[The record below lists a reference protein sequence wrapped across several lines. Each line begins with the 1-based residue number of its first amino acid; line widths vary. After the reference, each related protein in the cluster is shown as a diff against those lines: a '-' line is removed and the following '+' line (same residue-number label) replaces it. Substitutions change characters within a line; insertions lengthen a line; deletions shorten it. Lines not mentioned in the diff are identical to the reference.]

1 MRVEVE
7 PLEGTQV
14 KLEIEVP
21 TEKVDT
27 ALQDAYQTLRGYV
40 SMPGFRKGRAPLS
53 LIKSRF
59 QEHIN
64 SEVIREVVFPAYE
77 DALNAKRLVPLAQP
91 TFDPPLEQITVIE
104 NTPIVFTAIVNV
116 KPTISVPN
124 YEDIETDKSPVDV
137 PRESVEDYIGKLQLQ
152 SATFEPIEEDRVVE
166 ESDCVRIDWS
176 CILDDEEIEDE
187 SGIDVDID
195 LTTGELHSD
204 LMLGLIGMKVGETKS
219 ITVTFDDNYAVSALS
234 GKEVLYVLNL
244 HAITV
249 KHLPDLDDEFAK
261 DLGYESYTQLHGV
274 IWNNLVEEERMVKQ
288 NKQKQEILEQLIEKT
303 DIEIPE
309 NLVDEYVDQA
319 IQNVHKQLNSE
330 QQTAEEAGI
339 DFDNLPSEV
348 RQNVIQQ
355 TKQNWIFEEIA
366 ENEKIYVSDDELEW
380 EIRRAA
386 EQMNRDAQ
394 KYADLLKSS
403 NRFEDF
409 RTQLQH
415 EKIYQFLIEKSSE
428 KKSLIIT
435 G

>member
-7 PLEGTQV
+7 PLEDTQV

-21 TEKVDT
+21 PEKVDT
-27 ALQDAYQTLRGYV
+27 ALQEAYQTLRAYV
-40 SMPGFRKGRAPLS
+40 SIPGFRKGRVPLS

-77 DALNAKRLVPLAQP
+77 DALYTKQLVPLTQP
-91 TFDPPLEQITVIE
+91 TFEPPLDKIE
-104 NTPIVFTAIVNV
+104 VVEKQPIVFTAIVNV
-116 KPTISVPN
+116 KPTISVPD
-124 YEDIETDKSPVDV
+124 YDKIETDKSPVDV
-137 PRESVEDYIGKLQLQ
+137 PRQDVEDYIAKLQLQ
-152 SATFEPIEEDRVVE
+152 SATFEPIEEERVVE
-166 ESDCVRIDWS
+166 GTDCVRIDW
-176 CILDDEEIEDE
+176 IYRLEGEEIEGE
-187 SGIDVDID
+187 SGIDVDLD
-195 LTTGELHSD
+195 LTFSELNAD
-204 LMLGLIGMKVGETKS
+204 LKSGLIGMKVGETKY
-219 ITVTFDDNYAVSALS
+219 IPVNIDDNHPVASMI
-234 GKEVLYVLNL
+234 GKEVVYEVDL

-249 KHLPDLDDEFAK
+249 KQLPDLDDEFAK
-261 DLGYESYTQLHGV
+261 DLGYENYTQLHGV
-274 IWNNLVEEERMVKQ
+274 IWNNLVEEERMLQQ

-303 DIEIPE
+303 EIEIPE
-309 NLVDEYVDQA
+309 DLVEEYVDKT
-319 IQNVHKQLNSE
+319 IQNVHKQLNAE
-330 QQTAEEAGI
+330 QRTAEEAGI
-339 DFDNLPSEV
+339 DLDKLPSEV
-348 RQNVIQQ
+348 RRDVIQQ

-366 ENEKIYVSDDELEW
+366 ELENITVSDDELEW

-394 KYADLLKSS
+394 KYAELLKTN

-415 EKIYQFLIEKSSE
+415 EKIYQFLIEMSSE

>member
-7 PLEGTQV
+7 TLEETQV

-21 TEKVDT
+21 PEKVNT
-27 ALQDAYQTLRGYV
+27 ALQEAYQTLRAYV
-40 SMPGFRKGRAPLS
+40 SMPGFRKGRVPLS

-77 DALNAKRLVPLAQP
+77 DALYTKQLVPLTQP
-91 TFDPPLEQITVIE
+91 TFEPSLEKIKVVE
-104 NTPIVFTAIVNV
+104 NQPIVFTAIVNI
-116 KPTISVPN
+116 KPTISVPD
-124 YEDIETDKSPVDV
+124 YDEIETDKSPVDV
-137 PRESVEDYIGKLQLQ
+137 SRKDVEDYIAKLQLQ
-152 SATFEPIEEDRVVE
+152 SATFEPIEEERVVE
-166 ESDCVRIDWS
+166 ESDCVRIDW
-176 CILDDEEIEDE
+176 LYRLEGGDIEGD

-195 LTTGELHSD
+195 LTFSELNAD
-204 LMLGLIGMKVGETKS
+204 LKSGLIGMKVGETKF
-219 ITVTFDDNYAVSALS
+219 IPVTIDDNHPVASIV
-234 GKEVLYVLNL
+234 GKEVIYEVDL

-249 KHLPDLDDEFAK
+249 KQLPDLDDEFAK
-261 DLGYESYTQLHGV
+261 DLGYENYTQLHGV
-274 IWNNLVEEERMVKQ
+274 IWNNLVEEERMNQQ

-309 NLVDEYVDQA
+309 NLVEEYVDKT
-319 IQNVHKQLNSE
+319 IQNLHKQLNTE
-330 QQTAEEAGI
+330 RRTAEEAGI
-339 DFDNLPSEV
+339 DLDKLPSEV
-348 RQNVIQQ
+348 RRDVIQQ

-366 ENEKIYVSDDELEW
+366 ELENITVSDNELEW

-394 KYADLLKSS
+394 KYAELLKSS

-415 EKIYQFLIEKSSE
+415 EKIYQFLIEQSSE

>member
-77 DALNAKRLVPLAQP
+77 DALSAKRLVPLAQP

>member
-21 TEKVDT
+21 PEKVET
-27 ALQDAYQTLRGYV
+27 ALQDAYQTMRGYV
-40 SMPGFRKGRAPLS
+40 SLPGFRKGRVPLS

-59 QEHIN
+59 QDHIN

-77 DALNAKRLVPLAQP
+77 DALLSKRLVPLDQP
-91 TFDPPLEQITVIE
+91 TFEPPLDKIE
-104 NTPIVFTAIVNV
+104 VVENQSIVFTAIVNV
-116 KPTISVPN
+116 KPTISVPK
-124 YEDIETDKSPVDV
+124 YDEIETDKSAIDV
-137 PRESVEDYIGKLQLQ
+137 PREDVEEYIGKLRLQ
-152 SATFEPIEEDRVVE
+152 SATFEPIEEDRSVE
-166 ESDCVRIDWS
+166 ETDCVRIDWL
-176 CILDDEEIEDE
+176 CRLDGEEVENE
-187 SGIDVDID
+187 SGIDVDLD
-195 LTTGELHSD
+195 LTTSELNSD
-204 LMLGLIGMKVGETKS
+204 LKSGIIGMKVGEKKS
-219 ITVTFDDNYAVSALS
+219 IPVTIDEDHSDPS
-234 GKEVLYVLNL
+234 IMGKEVEYELDL

-249 KHLPDLDDEFAK
+249 KHLPELDDEFAK
-261 DLGYESYTQLHGV
+261 DLGYENYTQLHGV
-274 IWNNLVEEERMVKQ
+274 IWNNLVEEQRMLQQ

-309 NLVDEYVDQA
+309 DLVQDYVDQT

-330 QQTAEEAGI
+330 NRTAEEAGI
-339 DFDNLPSEV
+339 DLDNLPEEV
-348 RQNVIQQ
+348 RQDVIRQ
-355 TKQNWIFEEIA
+355 TKQNWIFEEIG
-366 ENEKIYVSDDELEW
+366 ENENITVTDDELEW

-394 KYADLLKSS
+394 KYAELLKSN

-415 EKIYQFLIEKSSE
+415 EKIYQFLIEQSSE

>member
-7 PLEGTQV
+7 ALEDTQV

-21 TEKVDT
+21 PEKVDT
-27 ALQDAYQTLRGYV
+27 ALQEAYQTLRTYV
-40 SMPGFRKGRAPLS
+40 SMPGFRKGRVPLS

-77 DALNAKRLVPLAQP
+77 DALYTKRLVPLTQP
-91 TFDPPLEQITVIE
+91 TFEPPLEKIE
-104 NTPIVFTAIVNV
+104 VVENQPIVFTAIVNV
-116 KPTISVPN
+116 KPTISVPG
-124 YEDIETDKSPVDV
+124 YDEIETDKSAVDV
-137 PRESVEDYIGKLQLQ
+137 PRQDVEDYIAKLQLQ
-152 SATFEPIEEDRVVE
+152 SATFEPIEEERVVE
-166 ESDCVRIDWS
+166 ETDCVRIDW
-176 CILDDEEIEDE
+176 IYRLEGEEIEGE
-187 SGIDVDID
+187 SGIDVDLD
-195 LTTGELHSD
+195 LTFSELNAD
-204 LMLGLIGMKVGETKS
+204 LKSGLIGMKVGETKY
-219 ITVTFDDNYAVSALS
+219 IPVTIDDNHPVASMK
-234 GKEVLYVLNL
+234 GNEVVYEVDL

-249 KHLPDLDDEFAK
+249 KQLPNLDDEFAK
-261 DLGYESYTQLHGV
+261 DLGYENYTQLHGV
-274 IWNNLVEEERMVKQ
+274 IWNNLVEEERMVQQ

-309 NLVDEYVDQA
+309 DLVEEYVDKT
-319 IQNVHKQLNSE
+319 IQNVHKQLNAE
-330 QQTAEEAGI
+330 GRTAEEAGI
-339 DFDNLPSEV
+339 DLDKLPSEV
-348 RQNVIQQ
+348 RRDVIQQ

-366 ENEKIYVSDDELEW
+366 ELENITVSDDELEW

-394 KYADLLKSS
+394 KYAELLKTN

>member
-21 TEKVDT
+21 TEKVDA

-77 DALNAKRLVPLAQP
+77 EALNAKRLVPLAQP
-91 TFDPPLEQITVIE
+91 TFDPPLEQITVVE
-104 NTPIVFTAIVNV
+104 NKPIVFTAIVNV

-152 SATFEPIEEDRVVE
+152 SATFEPIEEDRAVE

-195 LTTGELHSD
+195 LTTGELHPD
-204 LMLGLIGMKVGETKS
+204 LKLGLIGMKVGETKS
-219 ITVTFDDNYAVSALS
+219 ITVTFDDNHAVSALS

-274 IWNNLVEEERMVKQ
+274 IWNNLVEEERMVQQ

-303 DIEIPE
+303 DIEIPD

-339 DFDNLPSEV
+339 DLDNLPSEV

>member
-7 PLEGTQV
+7 ALEDTQV

-21 TEKVDT
+21 PEKVDT
-27 ALQDAYQTLRGYV
+27 ALQEAYQTLRTYV
-40 SMPGFRKGRAPLS
+40 SMPGFRKGRVPLS

-77 DALNAKRLVPLAQP
+77 DALYTKQLVPLTQP
-91 TFDPPLEQITVIE
+91 TFEPPLEKIE
-104 NTPIVFTAIVNV
+104 VVENQPIVFTAIVNV
-116 KPTISVPN
+116 KPTISVPG
-124 YEDIETDKSPVDV
+124 YDEIETDKSPVDV
-137 PRESVEDYIGKLQLQ
+137 PRQDVEDYIAKLQLQ
-152 SATFEPIEEDRVVE
+152 SATFEPIEEERVVE
-166 ESDCVRIDWS
+166 ETDCVRIDW
-176 CILDDEEIEDE
+176 IYRLEGEEIEGE
-187 SGIDVDID
+187 SGIDVDLD
-195 LTTGELHSD
+195 LTFSELNADFKS
-204 LMLGLIGMKVGETKS
+204 GLIGMKVGETKY
-219 ITVTFDDNYAVSALS
+219 IPVTIDDNHPVASMT
-234 GKEVLYVLNL
+234 GNEVVYEVDL

-249 KHLPDLDDEFAK
+249 KQLPDLDDEFAK
-261 DLGYESYTQLHGV
+261 DLGYENYTQLHGV
-274 IWNNLVEEERMVKQ
+274 IWNNLVEEERMVQQ

-309 NLVDEYVDQA
+309 NLVEEYVDKT
-319 IQNVHKQLNSE
+319 IQNVHKQLNAE
-330 QQTAEEAGI
+330 GRTAEEAGI
-339 DFDNLPSEV
+339 DLDKLPSDV
-348 RQNVIQQ
+348 RRDVIQQ

-366 ENEKIYVSDDELEW
+366 ELENITVSDDELEW

-394 KYADLLKSS
+394 KYAELLKTN

-415 EKIYQFLIEKSSE
+415 EKIYQFLIEMSSE

>member
-7 PLEGTQV
+7 ALEDTQV

-21 TEKVDT
+21 PEKVDT
-27 ALQDAYQTLRGYV
+27 ALQEAYQTLRTYV
-40 SMPGFRKGRAPLS
+40 SMPGFRKGRVPLS

-77 DALNAKRLVPLAQP
+77 DALYTKRLVPLTQP
-91 TFDPPLEQITVIE
+91 TFEPPLDKIE
-104 NTPIVFTAIVNV
+104 VVENQPIVFTAIVNV
-116 KPTISVPN
+116 KPTISVPD
-124 YEDIETDKSPVDV
+124 YDQIETDKSPVDV
-137 PRESVEDYIGKLQLQ
+137 PRQDVEDYIAKLQLQ
-152 SATFEPIEEDRVVE
+152 SATFEPIEEERVVE
-166 ESDCVRIDWS
+166 ETDCVRIDW
-176 CILDDEEIEDE
+176 IYRLEGEEIEGE
-187 SGIDVDID
+187 SGIDVDLD
-195 LTTGELHSD
+195 LTFSELNAD
-204 LMLGLIGMKVGETKS
+204 LKSGLIGMKVGETKY
-219 ITVTFDDNYAVSALS
+219 IPVTIDDDHPVASMI
-234 GKEVLYVLNL
+234 GKEVVYEVDL

-249 KHLPDLDDEFAK
+249 KQLPDLDDEFAK
-261 DLGYESYTQLHGV
+261 DLGYENYTQLHGV
-274 IWNNLVEEERMVKQ
+274 IWNNLVEEERMVQQ

-309 NLVDEYVDQA
+309 DLVEEYVDKT
-319 IQNVHKQLNSE
+319 IQNVHKQLNAE
-330 QQTAEEAGI
+330 RRTAEEAGI
-339 DFDNLPSEV
+339 DLDKLPSEV
-348 RQNVIQQ
+348 RRDVIQQ

-366 ENEKIYVSDDELEW
+366 ELENITVSDDELEW

-394 KYADLLKSS
+394 KYAELLKTN

-415 EKIYQFLIEKSSE
+415 EKIYQFLIEMSSE

>member
-7 PLEGTQV
+7 PLEDTQV

-21 TEKVDT
+21 PEKVDT
-27 ALQDAYQTLRGYV
+27 ALQEAYQTLRAYV
-40 SMPGFRKGRAPLS
+40 SIPGFRKGRVPLS

-77 DALNAKRLVPLAQP
+77 DALYTKQLVPLTQP
-91 TFDPPLEQITVIE
+91 TFEPPLDKIE
-104 NTPIVFTAIVNV
+104 VVEKQPIVFTAIVNV
-116 KPTISVPN
+116 KPTISVPD
-124 YEDIETDKSPVDV
+124 YDQIETDKSPVDV
-137 PRESVEDYIGKLQLQ
+137 PRQDVEDYIAKLQLQ
-152 SATFEPIEEDRVVE
+152 SATFEPIEEERVVE
-166 ESDCVRIDWS
+166 GTDCVRIDW
-176 CILDDEEIEDE
+176 IYRLEGEEIEGE
-187 SGIDVDID
+187 SGIDVDLD
-195 LTTGELHSD
+195 LTFSELNAD
-204 LMLGLIGMKVGETKS
+204 LKSGLIGMKVGETKY
-219 ITVTFDDNYAVSALS
+219 IPVNIDDNHPVASMI
-234 GKEVLYVLNL
+234 GKEVVYEVDL

-249 KHLPDLDDEFAK
+249 KQLPDLDDEFAK
-261 DLGYESYTQLHGV
+261 DLGYENYTQLHGV
-274 IWNNLVEEERMVKQ
+274 IWNNLVEEERMLQQ

-303 DIEIPE
+303 EIEIPE
-309 NLVDEYVDQA
+309 DLVEEYVDKT
-319 IQNVHKQLNSE
+319 IQNVHKQLNAE
-330 QQTAEEAGI
+330 QRTAEEAGI
-339 DFDNLPSEV
+339 DLDKLPSEV
-348 RQNVIQQ
+348 RRDVIQQ

-366 ENEKIYVSDDELEW
+366 ELENITVSDDELEW

-394 KYADLLKSS
+394 KYAELLKTN

-415 EKIYQFLIEKSSE
+415 EKIYQFLIEMSSE

>member
-7 PLEGTQV
+7 ALEATQV

-21 TEKVDT
+21 PEKVDT

-40 SMPGFRKGRAPLS
+40 SMPGFRKGRVPLS
-53 LIKSRF
+53 LLKSRF

-64 SEVIREVVFPAYE
+64 SDVIRQVVFPAYE
-77 DALNAKRLVPLAQP
+77 DALHTKRLVPLAQP
-91 TFDPPLEQITVIE
+91 TFDPPLDQITVTE
-104 NTPIVFTAIVNV
+104 NQPIVFTATVNV
-116 KPTISVPN
+116 KPTIKVPN
-124 YEDIETDKSPVDV
+124 YEEIETDKSPVDV
-137 PRESVEDYIGKLQLQ
+137 PREKVEDYIGKLQEQ

-166 ESDCVRIDWS
+166 ESDCVRIDWTY
-176 CILDDEEIEDE
+176 ILDGKELEDE
-187 SGIDVDID
+187 SGIDIDID
-195 LTTGELHSD
+195 LSKPELLAD
-204 LMLGLIGMKVGETKS
+204 LKSGLIGMKAGETKS
-219 ITVTFDDNYAVSALS
+219 ITVNLDENNSVSALS
-234 GKEVLYVLNL
+234 GNQVVYDVNL

-261 DLGYESYTQLHGV
+261 DLGYETYTQLHGV

-288 NKQKQEILEQLIEKT
+288 NKQKQEILEQLIEKI

-309 NLVDEYVDQA
+309 DLVEEYVDQA
-319 IQNVHKQLNSE
+319 IQDIHKRLNSE
-330 QQTAEEAGI
+330 HQTAEEVGI
-339 DFDNLPSEV
+339 DLDNLPSEV
-348 RQNVIQQ
+348 RRDVIQQ

-366 ENEKIYVSDDELEW
+366 ENEDIFVSDDELEW

-394 KYADLLKSS
+394 KYADLLKSN

-428 KKSLIIT
+428 KKSLLIT

>member
-7 PLEGTQV
+7 ALEETQV

-21 TEKVDT
+21 SEKVDT

-40 SMPGFRKGRAPLS
+40 SMPGFRKGRVPLS

-77 DALNAKRLVPLAQP
+77 DALNTKQLVPLAQP
-91 TFDPPLEQITVIE
+91 TFDPPLDQITVTE
-104 NTPIVFTAIVNV
+104 NQPIVFTAIVNV
-116 KPTISVPN
+116 KPRISVPD
-124 YEDIETDKSPVDV
+124 YEEIETDKSPVDV
-137 PRESVEDYIGKLQLQ
+137 PRENVEDYIGKLQLQ

-176 CILDDEEIEDE
+176 CILDGEEIEDE
-187 SGIDVDID
+187 SGIDVDLD
-195 LTTGELHSD
+195 LTAEELHSD
-204 LMLGLIGMKVGETKS
+204 LKLGLIGMKVGETKS
-219 ITVTFDDNYAVSALS
+219 ITVNFDENHPVPTLS
-234 GKEVLYVLNL
+234 GKQVVYVVNL
-244 HAITV
+244 HAITS

-274 IWNNLVEEERMVKQ
+274 IWNNLVEEERMVQQ

-303 DIEIPE
+303 DIDIPE
-309 NLVDEYVDQA
+309 DLVEEYVDQA

-330 QQTAEEAGI
+330 RQTAEEAGI
-339 DFDNLPSEV
+339 DLDNLPSEV
-348 RQNVIQQ
+348 RRNVIQQ

-366 ENEKIYVSDDELEW
+366 VNENIFVSDDELEW

-415 EKIYQFLIEKSSE
+415 EKIYQFLIEMSSE

-435 G
+435 